1 MLTNFL
7 THPLTTFIAG
17 ILATVAVISWLI
29 SASSKPNDSAAR
41 VATFHQQVAKQ
52 LSASPFASE
61 AQETA
66 ALNRFKT
73 FLQGIGDADFIK
85 RETLNV
91 YSSDAYLDDTLIV
104 HHGAAAI
111 EEYFTK
117 TAQTMKSCKVTIDDV
132 SESGKNYYVRWTMV
146 FSAPALSDGE
156 PVHSIGIS
164 QVCFD
169 REGKVTFHQDFWDS
183 GQNFFGH
190 LPIVKGAI
198 GFVRNRIQ

>member
-1 MLTNFL
+1 MLTNLLF
-7 THPLTTFIAG
+7 HPLTTFVAG
-17 ILATVAVISWLI
+17 IFATLGVITWLI
-29 SASSKPNDSAAR
+29 SASSKPNQSEQKTAA
-41 VATFHQQVAKQ
+41 FHQQLAKQ
-52 LSASPFASE
+52 STAAAFASE

-66 ALNRFKT
+66 ALNRFKS

-111 EEYFTK
+111 EEYFIN
-117 TAQTMKSCKVTIDDV
+117 TAKIMKSCKVTIDDV
-132 SESGKNYYVRWTMV
+132 SKSGKNYYVRWTMV
-146 FSAPALSDGE
+146 FAAPALSGGE

-190 LPIVKGAI
+190 LPIVKGTI